1 MYILSYLCSILFS
14 YLYQLSSINKL
25 SFSYFKLRS
34 KCDNCHQPL
43 KWFELLP
50 IISFICLKGRSN
62 CCGNKLNTNYFI
74 GELLAFLIIPFSTY
88 IHASIYFPLFLITFL
103 FLLTMALYD
112 IDTMTVNINL
122 IVILTILSLF
132 VAHIYVFTFLIFSIL
147 LHVCFFIMPNQI
159 GYGDIF
165 LLSLLSLFYS
175 YNFFC
180 IFLLFAL
187 LTATP
192 LALFTILVKKSSN
205 IPFIP
210 FIFLG
215 YLLASYFYSYILI
228 YL

>member
-132 VAHIYVFTFLIFSIL
+132 VAHIYVFTF
-147 LHVCFFIMPNQI
+147 
-159 GYGDIF
+159 
-165 LLSLLSLFYS
+165 
-175 YNFFC
+175 
-180 IFLLFAL
+180 
-187 LTATP
+187 
-192 LALFTILVKKSSN
+192 
-205 IPFIP
+205 
-210 FIFLG
+210 
-215 YLLASYFYSYILI
+215 
-228 YL
+228 